1 MRLPKF
7 LTAKPSDKTPAAPIM
22 PRSEI
27 LDNLASRSEPPR
39 LTPESISSIA
49 NNKDIPRATLLTVMR
64 VEVSGGRGFQKHS
77 DGLWR
82 PVVRYE
88 AHKGNEY
95 TDGIYLKEYPHL
107 FRPKLDIK
115 HGNAP
120 QEVQY
125 ERLNEVLALTEGMF
139 GIAPAFE
146 ATSWGVGQVMGANYL
161 MTGAGSLERFI
172 GRMASSEEEQLDAM
186 LTFIE
191 NAGLRKHLV
200 NREWYKFARGYNG
213 SARARKYEASLQRQY
228 QIVTG
233 MRV

>member
-1 MRLPKF
+1 
-7 LTAKPSDKTPAAPIM
+7 
-22 PRSEI
+22 
-27 LDNLASRSEPPR
+27 
-39 LTPESISSIA
+39 
-49 NNKDIPRATLLTVMR
+49 MR
-64 VEVSGGRGFQKHS
+64 VEAPGAKGFQQHS

-115 HGNAP
+115 HGNAS

-139 GIAPAFE
+139 GIGPALE
-146 ATSWGVGQVMGANYL
+146 ATSWGVGQVMGANYQWA
-161 MTGAGSLERFI
+161 GSGSLERFI
-172 GRMASSEEEQLDAM
+172 NRMAESEEAQLRAM
-186 LTFIE
+186 LVFIE
-191 NAGLRKHLV
+191 NAGIRKYLV
-200 NREWYKFARGYNG
+200 DREWERFARGYNG
-213 SARARKYEASLQRQY
+213 TARARTYAASLQRQY